1 MSPSG
6 DQIISRK
13 KLLASQTNSTHKHS
27 QLGSQITEPISAWK
41 VYFRSPPGE
50 SYAHILQSA
59 LVFRIALKA
68 ERIFVIARFL
78 TREGQGELP

>member
-1 MSPSG
+1 MFRKNSAEKICLLRK
-6 DQIISRK
+6 QIPPTWR
-13 KLLASQTNSTHKHS
+13 
-27 QLGSQITEPISAWK
+27 